1 MENKIQAV
9 FIDRDGTMGGVG
21 TEVIYPSHF
30 QLYPFTQDAFKI
42 LKDYKIKFFA
52 FTNQPGISLGKSTK
66 EIFIKEF
73 LKFGLD
79 NAYICP
85 HSPEEHCKCRKPEI
99 GLLLKS
105 SIEYNLDLS
114 KCMIIG
120 DRLSD
125 MEAAEKVH
133 AHKILVKTGSGFES
147 LKAYEN
153 HKQNIQ
159 FDYIAKNLLDAVKWM
174 QSNKII

>member
-1 MENKIQAV
+1 MVNKIQAV

-21 TEVIYPSHF
+21 TEVIYPSFF
-30 QLYPFTQDAFKI
+30 QLYSFTEDAFKI
-42 LKDYKIKFFA
+42 LKDYKVKIFA

-66 EIFIKEF
+66 EVFVKEF

-85 HSPEEHCKCRKPEI
+85 HSPDEHCKCRKPEI

-105 SIEYNLDLS
+105 SKDYKLDLS

-125 MEAAEKVH
+125 MQAAEKVN
-133 AHKILVKTGSGFES
+133 AHKILVKTGSGVES
-147 LKAYEN
+147 LKAYKYHN
-153 HKQNIQ
+153 QNMH
-159 FDYIAKNLLDAVKWM
+159 FDYIAENLLDAVKWM
-174 QSNKII
+174 TSNKII